1 MREIDEDLKSN
12 LEARRA
18 EMQEIRE
25 KMKGLAAQI
34 AAKGQEIQGR
44 SAEKLEMDGKGKR
57 LMEEESSNRV
67 ALQRLEVEIK
77 EVRGER
83 ESAQNQVHDVQLQ
96 LAEIEAKQQAAVE
109 RIQEEY
115 QLDLRETRASG
126 DEEGLSL
133 QEREERIQFL
143 RERIRTTGPVNLAAL
158 DEYNSQKERYDFLA
172 EQRDDLLRAEQNLN
186 QVIQE
191 MNRRARRLFSRTFK
205 RVNKNFQA
213 IFSQMFDGGEAN
225 LILNG
230 KGDPLGANIEIY
242 ACPGGKKLRH
252 IAQLSGGEKALT
264 AISLLFSL
272 YQVKPSPFCILD
284 EVDAPLDDVN
294 IGRFVE
300 MVKNLSLKSQFII
313 ITHSKNTMAA
323 ADVLYGV
330 TMEESGVSKVVSVN
344 LRQAEKSAT

>member
-1 MREIDEDLKSN
+1 
-12 LEARRA
+12 
-18 EMQEIRE
+18 
-25 KMKGLAAQI
+25 
-34 AAKGQEIQGR
+34 
-44 SAEKLEMDGKGKR
+44 
-57 LMEEESSNRV
+57 
-67 ALQRLEVEIK
+67 
-77 EVRGER
+77 
-83 ESAQNQVHDVQLQ
+83 
-96 LAEIEAKQQAAVE
+96 
-109 RIQEEY
+109 
-115 QLDLRETRASG
+115 
-126 DEEGLSL
+126 
-133 QEREERIQFL
+133 
-143 RERIRTTGPVNLAAL
+143 
-158 DEYNSQKERYDFLA
+158 
-172 EQRDDLLRAEQNLN
+172 
-186 QVIQE
+186 
-191 MNRRARRLFSRTFK
+191 
-205 RVNKNFQA
+205 
-213 IFSQMFDGGEAN
+213 MFDGGEAN